1 MPMSVTAESS
11 QGLRLPSGH
20 VTVLLGQAAVRH
32 AVIDALDTAT
42 ARRPGGPA
50 CGVVTVTS
58 NAART
63 ADERVTAL
71 RQAAAHRPAIVLVA
85 RLTDGLDPV
94 GRRTVLAELRTLAAT
109 GAAVLVDDVDPVA
122 ALAVADGALRAGA
135 DGSLRPE
142 GLGAAVDAAVINR

>member
-1 MPMSVTAESS
+1 MSVTAEPS

-20 VTVLLGQAAVRH
+20 VTVLLGPACARH
-32 AVIDALDTAT
+32 AVIDALDAAT

-50 CGVVTVTS
+50 CGVATVTS
-58 NAART
+58 SPARS
-63 ADERVTAL
+63 ADDRVAAL
-71 RQAAAHRPAIVLVA
+71 RQAGAHRPAIVLVA

-94 GRRTVLAELRTLAAT
+94 GRRTVLTELRALAAG
-109 GAAVLVDDVDPVA
+109 GAAVLVDDADPVA

-142 GLGAAVDAAVINR
+142 SLGAAVDPAVIRPGD